1 MAQKNGFLD
10 NSLSNYAY
18 ICMCLRIKTYPI
30 DIISCVLFCNADRLH
45 RCVVLLHSKKKIAL
59 RLWHENILMIAQKN
73 ERGSWDAYKLVR
85 EYVGIAWMLNFSEQL
100 ENLPWDNQVRVQ
112 RVASAICAFL
122 SIDAVAI
129 KPYDAISMV
138 FSNYENKEVLNES
151 QVSESDSSKIKS
163 ILCQMSNERWRMQHL
178 LKSFSVEKDREQLLG
193 VLLRYRIAVEE
204 LENTFSG
211 VLEART
217 GAYIG
222 INALQDLYHPML
234 QACNDKVDEL
244 IVLLLGDSFKKSFEE
259 RELIEKCNYPTATDE
274 ELLEWRINNL

>member
-1 MAQKNGFLD
+1 M
-10 NSLSNYAY
+10 
-18 ICMCLRIKTYPI
+18 
-30 DIISCVLFCNADRLH
+30 
-45 RCVVLLHSKKKIAL
+45 
-59 RLWHENILMIAQKN
+59 
-73 ERGSWDAYKLVR
+73 
-85 EYVGIAWMLNFSEQL
+85 
-100 ENLPWDNQVRVQ
+100 
-112 RVASAICAFL
+112 
-122 SIDAVAI
+122 
-129 KPYDAISMV
+129 
-138 FSNYENKEVLNES
+138 
-151 QVSESDSSKIKS
+151 
-163 ILCQMSNERWRMQHL
+163 

>member
-10 NSLSNYAY
+10 NSLPNYAY

-30 DIISCVLFCNADRLH
+30 DILSCVLFYNADRLH

-59 RLWHENILMIAQKN
+59 RLWHENRLMIAQKMKEVHGMLTN
-73 ERGSWDAYKLVR
+73 WYESMF
-85 EYVGIAWMLNFSEQL
+85 GIAWMLNFSEQL

-122 SIDAVAI
+122 SKDAVAI

-138 FSNYENKEVLNES
+138 FSNYENKEVLKES
-151 QVSESDSSKIKS
+151 QVSESDRSKIKS
-163 ILCQMSNERWRMQHL
+163 ILCQMSHERWRMEHL
-178 LKSFSVEKDREQLLG
+178 LKSFSVDNDREQLLG

-204 LENTFSG
+204 LENTFSS

>member
-1 MAQKNGFLD
+1 MCRTFAFKEENSPTIMAREQIND
-10 NSLSNYAY
+10 SS
-18 ICMCLRIKTYPI
+18 
-30 DIISCVLFCNADRLH
+30 
-45 RCVVLLHSKKKIAL
+45 
-59 RLWHENILMIAQKN
+59 KN

-122 SIDAVAI
+122 SKDAVAI

-138 FSNYENKEVLNES
+138 FSNYENKEMLKES
-151 QVSESDSSKIKS
+151 QVCESDRSKIKS
-163 ILCQMSNERWRMQHL
+163 ILCQMSNERWRMKHL
-178 LKSFSVEKDREQLLG
+178 LKSFSVDNDREQLLG

-211 VLEART
+211 VVEART

-222 INALQDLYHPML
+222 INALQDLYHPIL